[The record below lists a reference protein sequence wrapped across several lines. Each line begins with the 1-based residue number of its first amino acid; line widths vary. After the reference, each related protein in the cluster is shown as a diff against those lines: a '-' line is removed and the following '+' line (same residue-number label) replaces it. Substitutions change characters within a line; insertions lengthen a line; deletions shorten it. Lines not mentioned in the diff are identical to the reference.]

1 MAALGRGV
9 RGQCRAR
16 RGFRTRHG
24 WPARSDAGAS
34 VCGSARRGLRQGLG
48 LGGLMARSGRSSG
61 PWCRRLG
68 GCAVLLGRAWELHAA
83 SRLGFGRVRADGR
96 AWVAGFWRGGLVLGA
111 ARGRVRAEGRREKE
125 ERGRKRLLAAAGSRE
140 REQGAAG

>member
-1 MAALGRGV
+1 VALNSINEGKRTRGGRRRRLGFMAAQGRGV
-9 RGQCRAR
+9 HGQCRAR

-34 VCGSARRGLRQGLG
+34 VCGSARRGPRQGLG

-68 GCAVLLGRAWELHAA
+68 GCAVLLGRAWELRAA
-83 SRLGFGRVRADGR
+83 SRLGFGRVRADGQ
-96 AWVAGFWRGGLVLGA
+96 A
-111 ARGRVRAEGRREKE
+111 ALAKEGRGLGDEKLQVMAIN
-125 ERGRKRLLAAAGSRE
+125 GE
-140 REQGAAG
+140 RETVG